1 MFKYFLIS
9 IVIAPILVGMS
20 AAKGRKGGDNRSA
33 LIVGWVVYSVLWF
46 GALYYLRYR
55 WT

>member
-9 IVIAPILVGMS
+9 IGILPVLVGVS
-20 AAKGRKGGDNRSA
+20 AAKARDAGRSLSA
-33 LIVGWVVYSVLWF
+33 LRVSWVVYAILWF